1 MSGTNLLDKKQFKR
15 VVRRKTLGII
25 NILIDAHLEV
35 DDEEEE
41 EINLCIAIE
50 GSKDDARN
58 EGIEQGMEK
67 GSVLS
72 LYKLVEQGIIS
83 VEIAAAQ
90 SGMPVSEFETKAK
103 EYTKENKN

>member
-1 MSGTNLLDKKQFKR
+1 MWN

-41 EINLCIAIE
+41 EIDLCIAIE
-50 GSKDDARN
+50 GIKDDARN
-58 EGIEQGMEK
+58 EGISIGIEQGMEK
-67 GSVLS
+67 GSLLS
-72 LYKLVEQGIIS
+72 LYKLVVQGIIS

>member
-1 MSGTNLLDKKQFKR
+1 MLDKKQFKR

-41 EINLCIAIE
+41 EIDLCIAIE
-50 GSKDDARN
+50 GIKDDARN
-58 EGIEQGMEK
+58 EGIEK